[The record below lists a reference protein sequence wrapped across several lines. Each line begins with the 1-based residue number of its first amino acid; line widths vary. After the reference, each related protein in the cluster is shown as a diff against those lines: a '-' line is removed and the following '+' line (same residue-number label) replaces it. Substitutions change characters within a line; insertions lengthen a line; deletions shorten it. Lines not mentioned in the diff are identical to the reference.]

1 MLPYGIYLLSDKL
14 ILLTFVVSPLIARL
28 FDYNWLDRQ
37 IGRIKG
43 KVIFV
48 INHFCC
54 LSLIVDT
61 VMCANCNRNN
71 KTNELSALTHSLTN
85 AHTYTR
91 PTCLNLSQQIIGLH
105 VLLC

>member
-1 MLPYGIYLLSDKL
+1 MIRCISYDYITAPSLLIVRRVLCCSAYKLWYREICMLPYGIYLLSDKL

-48 INHFCC
+48 ITIF
-54 LSLIVDT
+54 V
-61 VMCANCNRNN
+61 V
-71 KTNELSALTHSLTN
+71 
-85 AHTYTR
+85 
-91 PTCLNLSQQIIGLH
+91 
-105 VLLC
+105 